1 MRESSLSLLSEAL
14 CALPISLAMEKIIS
28 LGTIVAGNQKVTIIL
43 FFDTP
48 PAKWIFVQGDDL
60 FFAVAGRFLRNNAP
74 CVLFFFF
81 YLLYEHIS
89 KKIMNSELCA

>member
-48 PAKWIFVQGDDL
+48 PAKWIFVQGMIFSLLWQD
-60 FFAVAGRFLRNNAP
+60 ASSEIMPRV
-74 CVLFFFF
+74 FFFLF
-81 YLLYEHIS
+81 LPS
-89 KKIMNSELCA
+89 V